1 MVVRLSIEVLTWHQS
16 RSTDLPDFPD
26 EDNSIAPVA
35 KKFYTAE
42 GCVQK
47 IHTAEGCDT
56 NINTAEGCVKKINTA
71 EGCVSFS
78 SLLTFKSGFI
88 CLFGAARSPPPLTS
102 SGRVTTGSK

>member
-26 EDNSIAPVA
+26 KDNSIAPVT

-56 NINTAEGCVKKINTA
+56 DINTA